1 VTQSS
6 RERFYLNRTLTKP
19 LRYDAFLPASGST
32 IIDYA
37 HYYKDEVFVIA
48 PGVVR
53 VTSSRF
59 VALVL
64 NRQPVLTTGEN
75 YRVIQEYGC

>member
-1 VTQSS
+1 M
-6 RERFYLNRTLTKP
+6 
-19 LRYDAFLPASGST
+19 
-32 IIDYA
+32 
-37 HYYKDEVFVIA
+37 
-48 PGVVR
+48 R